1 MNFYPFHIGDYI
13 SHTSH
18 LSDQEDL
25 AYRRMID
32 LYYMTEQPFN
42 DSSTIARRIRSSVET
57 VESILHEFFEFCD
70 DDCWHS
76 KRVDEEIAKYHAM
89 QEGGRKGAS
98 IRWGKGG
105 DTPPK
110 QPPMPTKNQEPRT
123 KNQIK
128 NIVAKPEGLTDTVWM
143 DFLTLRKAKRLPITE
158 TALSGIS
165 REAQKAG
172 KSLAEAIQICCER
185 GWAGFKADWVTEALK
200 GGKLL
205 PLGTDQQI
213 EEAYRV
219 ECGGDPAKAE
229 PVLQGITKASLQTN
243 SFISAASFMET
254 TKVLTEAALKYY
266 GLK

>member
-18 LSDQEDL
+18 LTDEEDL

-76 KRVDEEIAKYHAM
+76 KRVDEEIAKYHSRLD
-89 QEGGRKGAS
+89 QAS
-98 IRWGKGG
+98 KAGKASAEARFNKRS
-105 DTPPK
+105 TSV
-110 QPPMPTKNQEPRT
+110 QPTKNQEPIT

-128 NIVAKPEGLTDTVWM
+128 TPKVVTPEGVSIDLWN
-143 DFLTLRKAKRLPITE
+143 DFLVYRKRLKAPVTDRVLARLVKEADLAKMPLSDVLE
-158 TALSGIS
+158 TIIFKGWRSFEASWIQQQ
-165 REAQKAG
+165 AQKA
-172 KSLAEAIQICCER
+172 SE
-185 GWAGFKADWVTEALK
+185 
-200 GGKLL
+200 L
-205 PLGTDQQI
+205 PLGSDQQI

-219 ECGGDPAKAE
+219 ECGGDPRMARF
-229 PVLQGITKASLQTN
+229 N
-243 SFISAASFMET
+243 SYFEMKKFIQDQRDKKR
-254 TKVLTEAALKYY
+254 KVA
-266 GLK
+266 